1 MTNIEISGTEVA
13 AAVALAL
20 QAFAL
25 EIENSDSFDRQ
36 SLANRLRAI
45 DASQQPAVAFA
56 LSMFSM
62 AVGAEGP
69 KPPELRLV

>member
-1 MTNIEISGTEVA
+1 MKNIEINGPELA

-25 EIENSDSFDRQ
+25 EIESSDSFDRQ

-45 DASQQPAVAFA
+45 DASQQPSVAFV